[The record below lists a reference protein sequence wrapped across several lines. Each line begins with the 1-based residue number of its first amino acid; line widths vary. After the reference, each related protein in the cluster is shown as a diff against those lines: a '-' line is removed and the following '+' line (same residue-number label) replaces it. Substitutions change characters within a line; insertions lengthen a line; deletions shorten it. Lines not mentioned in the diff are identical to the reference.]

1 MNKRNKVITSTINEG
16 VSINFNQ
23 WNPGINNGYTPTI
36 TNNNNGFVKYDKPVK
51 FKVGEPIKFKQN

>member
-1 MNKRNKVITSTINEG
+1 MNKRNKAITSTINEG

-51 FKVGEPIKFKQN
+51 FKQN